1 MKNWLFLSAVSVATL
16 VNYATHQAGKP
27 VARCSISGAATVPP
41 ESKIPEQ
48 AKPAADD
55 VERYRIS
62 LEGPFQ
68 GAVNAKVNIVAF
80 SDFR

>member
-16 VNYATHQAGKP
+16 VNCATHQAGKP
-27 VARCSISGAATVPP
+27 VAKCSVSGAAAAPAEGKV
-41 ESKIPEQ
+41 PEQ
-48 AKPAADD
+48 VKPVADD
-55 VERYRIS
+55 VERYRIP

-68 GAVNAKVNIVAF
+68 GAVNAKVNIVEF